1 LDALDAGLIR
11 VDRVNDA
18 TVAHT
23 DEVAEKPIAHGSLFV
38 TGANYCYTSRVE
50 DFVKR
55 LEAHLR
61 HTLVKL
67 GLQCELTLWL
77 YEGASQICVP
87 HVVIL
92 MKYRIRI

>member
-18 TVAHT
+18 TVAHA

-38 TGANYCYTSRVE
+38 TGANYRYTGRVE

-55 LEAHLR
+55 LEAHVR

-67 GLQCELTLWL
+67 GLQCELILWL
-77 YEGASQICVP
+77 YEDTSQICVL
-87 HVVIL
+87 HVAGPMECQI
-92 MKYRIRI
+92 